1 MSNIV
6 YDSRSQSCPGDPYWL
21 AEIIIVVVG
30 DSSRIAL
37 IKISY
42 HFGDNPS
49 VVATCQGIYGVH
61 GKSYQEFHVW
71 DCKDGKWEVDDKVPE
86 TKIMSTV
93 LNQVATELQA
103 RFTITKAV
111 DP

>member
-30 DSSRIAL
+30 ASDQRIAL

-42 HFGDNPS
+42 NFGDNPS
-49 VVATCQGIYGVH
+49 VVETCRGIYGVH
-61 GKSYQEFHVW
+61 GKPYQEFHIW
-71 DCKDGKWEVDDKVPE
+71 DCKGGKWEADGPE

-103 RFTITKAV
+103 RFTIEETV
-111 DP
+111 NP